1 MNYEIQV
8 MHIISSRGR
17 NSCKII
23 VTCVLSAYFFPFSQL
38 PTPNSISPSPSPPPN
53 HTSAT
58 LHNLHT
64 PTPPL
69 KHPLNQLPHPRT
81 RLILLPRHRTVRE
94 PYLPTLQ
101 IHLRGTIEERPR
113 DERLLGF
120 GEGRRG
126 VVFWWVRMDLD

>member
-1 MNYEIQV
+1 MCPV
-8 MHIISSRGR
+8 RLF
-17 NSCKII
+17 
-23 VTCVLSAYFFPFSQL
+23 LSFL
-38 PTPNSISPSPSPPPN
+38 PTPNPKHHSPISPPPPN
-53 HTSAT
+53 HTLAT

-81 RLILLPRHRTVRE
+81 RLILLPRHHTIRE

-101 IHLRGTIEERPR
+101 IHLRGTIEERSR

-120 GEGRRG
+120 GEGRGG
-126 VVFWWVRMDLD
+126 VVFWWVRTDLD

>member
-1 MNYEIQV
+1 MCPV
-8 MHIISSRGR
+8 RLF
-17 NSCKII
+17 
-23 VTCVLSAYFFPFSQL
+23 LSFL
-38 PTPNSISPSPSPPPN
+38 PTPNSKLHIPISLSSPKSHLSYPAQPS
-53 HTSAT
+53 
-58 LHNLHT
+58 
-64 PTPPL
+64 
-69 KHPLNQLPHPRT
+69 HPRT

>member
-17 NSCKII
+17 NSCIM
-23 VTCVLSAYFFPFSQL
+23 TYALSAYFFPFFQVQI
-38 PTPNSISPSPSPPPN
+38 PNSIHPIPLPPLN

-58 LHNLHT
+58 LHNLH
-64 PTPPL
+64 PATPPL

-81 RLILLPRHRTVRE
+81 RLILFPRHRAVRE
-94 PYLPTLQ
+94 PNLPTLQ
-101 IHLRGTIEERPR
+101 IHLGGTIKECLR

-120 GEGRRG
+120 GETRGR
-126 VVFWWVRMDLD
+126 VIFWWVRMGRY

>member
-1 MNYEIQV
+1 MYNDLRPV
-8 MHIISSRGR
+8 RLFLPSH
-17 NSCKII
+17 
-23 VTCVLSAYFFPFSQL
+23 
-38 PTPNSISPSPSPPPN
+38 PTPNSKLHSPPN

-81 RLILLPRHRTVRE
+81 RLILLPRHRAVRE
-94 PYLPTLQ
+94 PDLPTLQ
-101 IHLRGTIEERPR
+101 IHLRRTIKERLR

-120 GEGRRG
+120 GEGWQR
-126 VVFWWVRMDLD
+126 VVFWWVRMGGD